1 MHQTLIPGL
10 PIQSFGLAI
19 AVGVLVAW
27 KVLEK
32 ISGGRDFSNL
42 ILLLVASGIAGA
54 RLAHVIEYW
63 SADGFAQD
71 PVSALYVWRGG
82 LVFYGGF
89 IAAAAAFAAW
99 CAATRSHP
107 LDVAD
112 LVCVILPLAHAF
124 GRVGCFLNGCCWGKV
139 SSSPLAVTFPA
150 GSPVWFA
157 HPGPGARS
165 LAVIPAQLVEAAAL
179 LALFAALLA
188 LYRRKK
194 AFTAAAYLAGYGTIR
209 FLVEFLRDDERPSAM
224 GFSSAQI
231 VSAVL
236 VAAGAAFF
244 AWSLKR
250 SADGRSAS
258 DNGRG

>member
-42 ILLLVASGIAGA
+42 LLILVATGIAGA

-63 SADGFAQD
+63 HSDGFAQN
-71 PVSALYVWRGG
+71 PVSALFVWRGG

-89 IAAAAAFAAW
+89 IAAAVAFAVW
-99 CAATRSHP
+99 CAVTKSHP
-107 LDVAD
+107 LAVAD
-112 LVCVILPLAHAF
+112 LVCVVLPLAHAF

-157 HPGPGARS
+157 HPGPHSRS

-179 LALFAALLA
+179 LVLFAALLA
-188 LYRRKK
+188 LYRRRK
-194 AFTAAAYLAGYGTIR
+194 AFTAAAYLAGYGVAR
-209 FLVEFLRDDERPSAM
+209 FFVEFLRDDERPSLW
-224 GFSSAQI
+224 GLSSAQI
-231 VSAVL
+231 VSLAL
-236 VAAGAAFF
+236 IAAGAAFF
-244 AWSLKR
+244 AWSAKR